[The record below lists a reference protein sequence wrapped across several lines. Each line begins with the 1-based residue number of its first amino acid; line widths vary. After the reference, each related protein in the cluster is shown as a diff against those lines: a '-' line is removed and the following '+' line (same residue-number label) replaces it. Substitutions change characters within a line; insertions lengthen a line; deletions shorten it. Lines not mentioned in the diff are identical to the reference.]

1 MLFPEFLYFSYC
13 DGLEQR
19 PMAQLDFWP
28 KLYKN
33 TTNEQ
38 KTFNNNQTGTT
49 DIFVDNH
56 F

>member
-1 MLFPEFLYFSYC
+1 MLFPEFLYFSCC

-19 PMAQLDFWP
+19 SMAQIDFWS

-33 TTNEQ
+33 TTNKQ
-38 KTFNNNQTGTT
+38 KTFNNNQTDTT
-49 DIFVDNH
+49 FIFVDNH